1 MACSR
6 IAVVGAGIAGLGAAW
21 LLSRRHEVTLFER
34 NAYLGGHSNTVEV
47 ASGDAALGVD
57 TGFVV
62 FNRKNYPHLTRLL
75 EHLGVE
81 TQPTEMSFAASV
93 DDGRIEYAGSDL
105 NSLFAQRGNLVS
117 PAYWGMLRDILRFN
131 RDAKRSLRSG
141 DADGLSLGAY
151 LAHGGYGTRLADH
164 YLLPMA
170 AAIWSCPTAT
180 MRDFP
185 ALSFFRFFDNHGLL
199 DLFDRP
205 QWRTVTGGSRRYV
218 ARIATELAGRAG
230 VSRPATRVQRTA
242 DGVLVH
248 TADGAAERFDA
259 VVLACHADE
268 ALRLIDNPRPAEQAI
283 LSRFGYQE
291 NRTIL
296 HTDAA
301 LMPHERRV
309 WSSWNYLAAT
319 GAAGTERVSV
329 SYWMNRLQGLP
340 GDRQFF
346 VSLNP
351 LREPRPET
359 VVAEMTYHHPVFDAD
374 AVRAQALLPQL
385 QGRDRLW
392 FCGSYAGYGFHE
404 DALASAVAVARQ
416 LGADTPWAAP
426 AEPAHPAAR
435 VGPLVPSRIA
445 AS

>member
-1 MACSR
+1 MERMR

-21 LLSRRHEVTLFER
+21 LVGRRHAVRVFER
-34 NAYLGGHSNTVEV
+34 NAHLGGHSNTIEV
-47 ASGDAALGVD
+47 PSDDGALGID

-62 FNRKNYPHLTRLL
+62 YNERNYPHLTRLFR
-75 EHLGVE
+75 HLGVQ
-81 TQPTEMSFAASV
+81 TRPTDMSFAASV

-105 NSLFAQRGNLVS
+105 NTLFAQRGNLVS

-131 RDAKRSLRSG
+131 REAKRSLQTG

-151 LAHGGYGTRLADH
+151 LARGRYGARLADH

-170 AAIWSCPTAT
+170 AAIWSCPTGT

-185 ALSFFRFFDNHGLL
+185 AMSFLHFFRNHGLL
-199 DLFDRP
+199 DLADRP
-205 QWRTVTGGSRRYV
+205 QWRTVVGGSRRYV
-218 ARIATELAGRAG
+218 AKLVAELPDGAAAGLPAVRVRRA
-230 VSRPATRVQRTA
+230 A
-242 DGVLVH
+242 DGVCVH
-248 TADGAAERFDA
+248 TADGAAHRFDG

-268 ALRLIDNPRPAEQAI
+268 ALRLIEDPRPAETAI

-296 HTDAA
+296 HGDAA
-301 LMPHERRV
+301 LMPRQRRV

-319 GAAGTERVSV
+319 GASGTERVSV

-351 LREPRPET
+351 LREPDPAK
-359 VVAEMTYHHPVFDAD
+359 VIAEITYHHPVFDSGAM
-374 AVRAQALLPQL
+374 RAQGLLGQL

-404 DALASAVAVARQ
+404 DALASAIAVARG
-416 LGADTPWAAP
+416 LGVEAPWAADP
-426 AEPAHPAAR
+426 GTDAQHTPTA
-435 VGPLVPSRIA
+435 A

>member
-1 MACSR
+1 
-6 IAVVGAGIAGLGAAW
+6 VVGSGIAGLGTAW

-47 ASGDAALGVD
+47 ASGSEALGID

-62 FNRKNYPHLTRLL
+62 FNYKNYPHLTRLFA
-75 EHLGVE
+75 HLGVE
-81 TQPTEMSFAASV
+81 TQETEMSFAASV

-117 PAYWGMLRDILRFN
+117 PAYWRMLRDILRFN
-131 RDAKRSLRSG
+131 RDAKRSLREG

-151 LAHGGYGTRLADH
+151 LEKGRYGERLADH

-185 ALSFFRFFDNHGLL
+185 AISFFRFFENHGLL

-218 ARIATELAGRAG
+218 ARLAADLAGRAS
-230 VSRPATRVQRTA
+230 VSRPATAVRRSP

-248 TADGAAERFDA
+248 AADGTAERFDA

-268 ALRLIDNPRPAEQAI
+268 ALRLIDDPRPAERAI

-296 HTDAA
+296 HSDTA
-301 LMPHERRV
+301 LMPRERRV
-309 WSSWNYLAAT
+309 WSSWNYLAAS

-329 SYWMNRLQGLP
+329 SYWANRLQRLP
-340 GDRQFF
+340 GERQFF

-351 LREPRPET
+351 LREPHPAA

-374 AVRAQALLPQL
+374 AVHAQRLLPQL

-392 FCGSYAGYGFHE
+392 FCGSYFGYGFHE
-404 DALASAVAVARQ
+404 DALASAVSVAHQ
-416 LGADTPWAAP
+416 LGADTPWTLPVAAARSGVHTAAP
-426 AEPAHPAAR
+426 
-435 VGPLVPSRIA
+435 LA
-445 AS
+445 ASSGLAAS

>member
-1 MACSR
+1 MGRMR

-21 LLSRRHEVTLFER
+21 LLARRHEVRVFER
-34 NAYLGGHSNTVEV
+34 NAHLGGHSNTIEV
-47 ASGDAALGVD
+47 ASGEAALGVD

-62 FNRKNYPHLTRLL
+62 YNEPNYPHLTRLFR
-75 EHLGVE
+75 HLGVR
-81 TQPTEMSFAASV
+81 TQPTDMSFAASV
-93 DDGRIEYAGSDL
+93 DDGRVEYAGSDL
-105 NSLFAQRGNLVS
+105 NTLFAQRGNLVS

-131 RDAKRSLRSG
+131 RDAKRSLLTG
-141 DADGLSLGAY
+141 DAEGLSLGAY
-151 LAHGGYGTRLADH
+151 LARGGYGARLADH

-185 ALSFFRFFDNHGLL
+185 ATSFLHFFRNHGLL
-199 DLFDRP
+199 DLVDRP
-205 QWRTVTGGSRRYV
+205 PWRTVIGGSRRYV
-218 ARIATELAGRAG
+218 ARLVADLPDGAEAGLPAVRVRRA
-230 VSRPATRVQRTA
+230 A
-242 DGVLVH
+242 DGVDVH
-248 TADGAAERFDA
+248 TADGAVHRFDG

-268 ALRLIDNPRPAEQAI
+268 ALRLIENPRPAETAI

-296 HTDAA
+296 HSDPA
-301 LMPHERRV
+301 LMPRQRRV
-309 WSSWNYLAAT
+309 WSSWNYLATT

-329 SYWMNRLQGLP
+329 TYWMNRLQGLP

-351 LREPRPET
+351 LREPRPDA
-359 VVAEMTYHHPVFDAD
+359 VVAELSYHHPVFDGEAM
-374 AVRAQALLPQL
+374 RAQGLLGQL

-404 DALASAVAVARQ
+404 DALASAVAVARG
-416 LGADTPWAAP
+416 LGVEAPWAGELAAP
-426 AEPAHPAAR
+426 APSAA
-435 VGPLVPSRIA
+435 VS
-445 AS
+445 